1 MRTTDRTVRLR
12 RVFLQMRLEGAVA
25 GVVCG
30 LHIFSRMSL
39 LSDDPCTMLSDSN
52 VCRKRD
58 NRQVVNALSL

>member
-39 LSDDPCTMLSDSN
+39 LSDDPRTMLSDSK
-52 VCRKRD
+52 VCEKRD
-58 NRQVVNALSL
+58 NRHEVNTLSL

>member
-12 RVFLQMRLEGAVA
+12 RVFLQMRLEGAVT

-39 LSDDPCTMLSDSN
+39 LSDDPRTMLSDSN

>member
-39 LSDDPCTMLSDSN
+39 LSDDPCTMLSGSN
-52 VCRKRD
+52 VCEKLDYRHE
-58 NRQVVNALSL
+58 VTALSL